1 MQPTTML
8 WWIAVGAGVCALFAA
23 AAHRQAPHPRAVEPE
38 AAPATV
44 EASAPVAVVSA
55 PPAAPAEEPEGADAH
70 PDPEADPVEDPA
82 MLEREQ
88 QGIREFDARVAEI
101 HQRLSHR
108 WETDVR
114 DPDWAEERERVLQE
128 RLEGAGVL
136 QEFEEIACKE
146 SVCRMVLPEFSPARM
161 PVLAKIS
168 GVGSPFAVHQ
178 ERLQVQPDADR
189 LLIYLAREGFPMPEF
204 DDSLHREIGP
214 STN

>member
-1 MQPTTML
+1 MRPTTIL
-8 WWIAVGAGVCALFAA
+8 WIAVGAGVCALFAA
-23 AAHRQAPHPRAVEPE
+23 AAHRHTPHPRAAEPE
-38 AAPATV
+38 AAPAAV
-44 EASAPVAVVSA
+44 EPSTPVAAVSA
-55 PPAAPAEEPEGADAH
+55 PSAPAEEPDGADAH
-70 PDPEADPVEDPA
+70 ADREADPVEDPA

-128 RLEGAGVL
+128 RLEGVGVL
-136 QEFEEIACKE
+136 QEFEEVACKE
-146 SVCRMVLPEFSPARM
+146 SVCRMVLPEFGPTRM

-168 GVGSPFAVHQ
+168 GVGSPFAVHR